1 MSFQIIPMAGE
12 PWPILEIITTFIGH
26 IVWPI
31 TLLALIWIFRNHLK
45 NLFGKLSSID
55 ASSTGISLRFE
66 QEIDTAIEELLPVE
80 EGPKFMSKSGVQI
93 GQKEMEKEPQ
103 TPFHQIMELREKLSH
118 NIFFKA
124 QENNVSTKNKSSLDL
139 SSELLNMGVISNS
152 TSKHFK
158 ALINLTNASNENIT
172 KGQVNKVKL
181 IYKNLNL

>member
-31 TLLALIWIFRNHLK
+31 TLLALILIFRNHLK

-93 GQKEMEKEPQ
+93 GQKEMEKEPL
-103 TPFHQIMELREKLSH
+103 TPFHQIMELREKMLET
-118 NIFFKA
+118 F
-124 QENNVSTKNKSSLDL
+124 D
-139 SSELLNMGVISNS
+139 
-152 TSKHFK
+152 
-158 ALINLTNASNENIT
+158 
-172 KGQVNKVKL
+172 
-181 IYKNLNL
+181 